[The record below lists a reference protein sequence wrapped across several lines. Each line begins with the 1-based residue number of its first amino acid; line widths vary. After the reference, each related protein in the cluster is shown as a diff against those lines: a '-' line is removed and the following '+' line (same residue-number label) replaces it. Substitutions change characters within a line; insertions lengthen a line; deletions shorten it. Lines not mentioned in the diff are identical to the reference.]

1 MALDYL
7 PSAILMP
14 THGAQ
19 SLPVTMTV
27 MTAPAK
33 HAAADLAGALGNGG
47 NTDACGAS
55 MRPTLA
61 KPGIIIT
68 RYRPLRDHEQEARQ
82 PWWSKYDRV
91 QASVKS

>member
-27 MTAPAK
+27 MIAPAK
-33 HAAADLAGALGNGG
+33 HAALISLALWGTVATLTLAG
-47 NTDACGAS
+47 
-55 MRPTLA
+55 P
-61 KPGIIIT
+61 P
-68 RYRPLRDHEQEARQ
+68 
-82 PWWSKYDRV
+82 
-91 QASVKS
+91 